1 VKFISAAKI
10 KAYNHPA
17 LTANQVAKP
26 NEQQRQRRQKQH
38 RLNLVH
44 PPSPAPL
51 VSAVKILTHRD
62 FAGYISM
69 AVHQG
74 VVTGDNSGNPAVP
87 KQMARCC
94 EVRWLKR

>member
-1 VKFISAAKI
+1 
-10 KAYNHPA
+10 

-69 AVHQG
+69 AVIKASSQ
-74 VVTGDNSGNPAVP
+74 VTIQAIRRCPNRWHDAAKSGG
-87 KQMARCC
+87 
-94 EVRWLKR
+94 